1 MTFYI
6 EARNPKGIRR
16 IEVQAI
22 TTDEAEEKAMDFLGE
37 GYFIERISTF
47 ESLQR
52 S

>member
-6 EARNPKGIRR
+6 EAKNSKGVRV

-22 TTDEAEEKAMDFLGE
+22 TADEAEEKAKSILGE
-37 GYFIERISTF
+37 SYFINSISSF
-47 ESLQR
+47 KSEQR